1 MLFEQIRANRRKTR
15 LLVTVFVLLV
25 LGIGWAVGY
34 LFAYDGLYGLAI
46 AALIALFYVP
56 ITYATATAQVLS
68 FSGAREVSEEDA
80 PELVHIVEELSLVAG
95 VKTPKVYIIDDP
107 SPNAFA
113 AGIKKDQAVVA
124 VTRGLLEKL
133 NREELEGVIA
143 HEMSHIRHE
152 DVRLMTIAIALVGVI
167 VLIADF
173 GSRILFFG
181 GSNNRRRDR
190 NGSGSNPILLIIAL
204 VLLIL
209 APLAAQ
215 FVRFALS
222 RNREYLADA
231 GAVELTRNPQGL
243 IRALE
248 KIRDDTYDVERANAM
263 TEGMYFAQPRAA
275 LRKKIDA
282 SSWFSTHPPI
292 EKRLERLKH
301 M

>member
-25 LGIGWAVGY
+25 LGIGWAIGY
-34 LFAYDGLYGLAI
+34 LFANDAYAGLMI
-46 AALIALFYVP
+46 AAVVVMFYVP
-56 ITYATATAQVLS
+56 ITYASATAQVLS
-68 FSGAREVSEEDA
+68 LSGAQEVTEDEQ
-80 PELVHIVEELSLVAG
+80 PELVHIVEELALAAG
-95 VKTPKVYIIDDP
+95 VKMPKVYVIDDP

-113 AGIKKDQAVVA
+113 AGVKKDQAAIA

-167 VLIADF
+167 VLLADI
-173 GSRILFFG
+173 GSRLLFYG
-181 GSNNRRRDR
+181 GSQDRRRDK
-190 NGSGSNPILLIIAL
+190 NGSGSNPILFIVAL

-248 KIRDDTYDVERANAM
+248 KIRDDAHDVERANPT
-263 TEGMYFAQPRAA
+263 TEGMYFAEPRAA
-275 LRKKIDA
+275 LRKR
-282 SSWFSTHPPI
+282 SSTTSWFSTHPPI
-292 EKRLERLKH
+292 EKRIERLKH